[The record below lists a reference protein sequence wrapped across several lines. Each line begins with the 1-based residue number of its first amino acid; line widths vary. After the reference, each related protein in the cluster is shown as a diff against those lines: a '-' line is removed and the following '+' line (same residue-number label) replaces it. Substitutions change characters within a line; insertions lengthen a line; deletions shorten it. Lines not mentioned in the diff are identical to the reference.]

1 MLQFVQFHFEGICK
15 YPQNEIQQTSCREVG
30 ILLHEA
36 TANPTQRN
44 VKCCKS
50 WEIWESGNGNRGIGK
65 SENPTKGNMKCCK
78 NQGIGEAENGNRET
92 GESGNMNHLISQLKR
107 ETCRGRKRCWKE
119 EHEMLQ
125 KPGNSGNRE
134 SPSRAEPSRSEPSRA
149 EPSRA
154 EPSRAGPSRAE
165 PSRAEPSRAE
175 PSLEIS
181 GESFGFLCISMHFPR
196 PQRAAPPAGRRPER
210 KSRSVR
216 GNGAIFAPNKS
227 STKTV

>member
-1 MLQFVQFHFEGICK
+1 
-15 YPQNEIQQTSCREVG
+15 
-30 ILLHEA
+30 
-36 TANPTQRN
+36 
-44 VKCCKS
+44 
-50 WEIWESGNGNRGIGK
+50 
-65 SENPTKGNMKCCK
+65 MKCCK
-78 NQGIGEAENGNRET
+78 NQGSQGIGKARAEPSRAD
-92 GESGNMNHLISQLKR
+92 
-107 ETCRGRKRCWKE
+107 
-119 EHEMLQ
+119 
-125 KPGNSGNRE
+125 
-134 SPSRAEPSRSEPSRA
+134 PSRAEPSRAEPGRAEPSRA
-149 EPSRA
+149 EPSRAEPSQA

-227 STKTV
+227 STKTVGKRLSPFLLVGAPLGRTDLDACKNTPTSKRSAPTSRKKMRE